1 MNIGKRETPSDKR
14 NMPMR
19 ATGQRDVLTTGEVAR
34 ICRVAPRTVSKWV
47 DTGKLRG
54 YRIPGSRDRRIPLT
68 QLIAFMRA
76 HDIPLEGLD
85 QGVCRIMVLSPGLP
99 AGLAEQ
105 VNSAGGYDLQ
115 VAQNGF
121 EAGMLAQQFRPHVV
135 VVDLP
140 DNEQE
145 ALAVCRL
152 IKQAYG
158 LEAAKVLAVT
168 GDGDESRR
176 WISPQSFDGCLRRPV
191 SAPSLLAA
199 VEEVTNFMT

>member
-1 MNIGKRETPSDKR
+1 MGSVTTHRDQR
-14 NMPMR
+14 NLPMK

-68 QLIAFMRA
+68 QLIAFMRV

-85 QGVCRIMVLSPGLP
+85 QGVCRIMVLSPDLP
-99 AGLAEQ
+99 EGLAEQ
-105 VNSAGGYDLQ
+105 INSAGRYNLQ

-121 EAGMLAQQFRPHVV
+121 QAGMLAQQFRPHVV

-140 DNEQE
+140 ENQRE
-145 ALAVCRL
+145 ALEVCRVV
-152 IKQAYG
+152 KQADG
-158 LEAAKVLAVT
+158 LEAAKVLAVV
-168 GDGDESRR
+168 GEDNESQQ
-176 WISPQSFDGCLRRPV
+176 WIPPHSFDGCLHRPV
-191 SAPSLLAA
+191 SASSLLAA

>member
-1 MNIGKRETPSDKR
+1 
-14 NMPMR
+14 MR

-34 ICRVAPRTVSKWV
+34 ICQVAPRTVSKWV

-54 YRIPGSRDRRIPLT
+54 YRIPGSRDRRIPMT

-99 AGLAEQ
+99 KGLAKQ
-105 VNSAGGYDLQ
+105 VNSAGRYDLK

-121 EAGMLAQQFRPHVV
+121 QAGMLAQQFRPHVV

-140 DNEQE
+140 NDEQE
-145 ALAVCRL
+145 ALTVCRQ
-152 IKQAYG
+152 IKQADG
-158 LEAAKVLAVT
+158 LEAAKVLAVA
-168 GDGDESRR
+168 GNGDESRR
-176 WISPQSFDGCLRRPV
+176 WISPQSFDGCLQRPV
-191 SAPSLLAA
+191 SASRLLAA